1 MAYETLILSREER
14 FAVVTLN
21 RPPANAISETLMREL
36 NAALSELEADDGVRA
51 VIITGAGDKIFCAGA
66 DLGSA
71 FQGADVGAFIR
82 FGNDVVRRIERFP
95 KPVVAAING
104 HALGGGCE
112 IAMGCHIRILKETA
126 RMGQTES
133 NLGITPG
140 FGGTQR
146 YPRLIGRGLAQE
158 HLILG
163 TQIPAA
169 ECYRTGLVNRLSKEG
184 ETLNDAKA
192 LARELAKRPSPP
204 GSSSRRWTRAST
216 RRSSRPSRSKSGR
229 SFRPSRPKTRP
240 RVSRPSS
247 RSVPP
252 TSRADRVDLGIKGKT
267 ALVTG
272 GARSLGKQDCLALAA
287 EGCKVIVEGGTARG
301 YAADITERAV
311 LGDVLRRAESEV
323 GPVDICVNNAGWIYT
338 MGQLKDTA
346 DEDWD
351 LNLRINLTGTYNVTK
366 LVFPGMRER
375 RWGRV
380 ICMAS
385 IAGLMGGFGQSAY
398 STSKMGVIGF
408 AKSVALEG
416 ARYNVTS
423 NVIAPGI
430 VGPNA
435 NLSPLYDRMVKR
447 VAMQREGQPEDIASA
462 VAFLCSERARYIT
475 GAVLTVTGGMD
486 LFTF

>member
-1 MAYETLILSREER
+1 
-14 FAVVTLN
+14 
-21 RPPANAISETLMREL
+21 
-36 NAALSELEADDGVRA
+36 
-51 VIITGAGDKIFCAGA
+51 
-66 DLGSA
+66 
-71 FQGADVGAFIR
+71 
-82 FGNDVVRRIERFP
+82 
-95 KPVVAAING
+95 
-104 HALGGGCE
+104 
-112 IAMGCHIRILKETA
+112 
-126 RMGQTES
+126 
-133 NLGITPG
+133 
-140 FGGTQR
+140 
-146 YPRLIGRGLAQE
+146 
-158 HLILG
+158 
-163 TQIPAA
+163 
-169 ECYRTGLVNRLSKEG
+169 
-184 ETLNDAKA
+184 
-192 LARELAKRPSPP
+192 
-204 GSSSRRWTRAST
+204 
-216 RRSSRPSRSKSGR
+216 
-229 SFRPSRPKTRP
+229 
-240 RVSRPSS
+240 
-247 RSVPP
+247 
-252 TSRADRVDLGIKGKT
+252 VDLGIGGKT

-287 EGCKVIVEGGTARG
+287 EGCRIIVLDLNGDGAVETAKEVTDAGGTARG
-301 YAADITERAV
+301 YAADITDRAALDDA
-311 LGDVLRRAESEV
+311 LGRAEREV

-338 MGQLKDTA
+338 VGQLKDTA

-366 LVFPGMRER
+366 RVLPGMRER

-380 ICMAS
+380 LCMAS
-385 IAGLMGGFGQSAY
+385 IAGLMGGFGQTAY
-398 STSKMGVIGF
+398 STGKMGVIGF

>member
-1 MAYETLILSREER
+1 
-14 FAVVTLN
+14 
-21 RPPANAISETLMREL
+21 
-36 NAALSELEADDGVRA
+36 
-51 VIITGAGDKIFCAGA
+51 
-66 DLGSA
+66 
-71 FQGADVGAFIR
+71 
-82 FGNDVVRRIERFP
+82 
-95 KPVVAAING
+95 
-104 HALGGGCE
+104 
-112 IAMGCHIRILKETA
+112 
-126 RMGQTES
+126 
-133 NLGITPG
+133 
-140 FGGTQR
+140 
-146 YPRLIGRGLAQE
+146 
-158 HLILG
+158 
-163 TQIPAA
+163 
-169 ECYRTGLVNRLSKEG
+169 
-184 ETLNDAKA
+184 
-192 LARELAKRPSPP
+192 
-204 GSSSRRWTRAST
+204 
-216 RRSSRPSRSKSGR
+216 
-229 SFRPSRPKTRP
+229 
-240 RVSRPSS
+240 
-247 RSVPP
+247 
-252 TSRADRVDLGIKGKT
+252 VDLGIAGKT

-272 GARSLGKQDCLALAA
+272 GARSLGKQDALTLASEGCRVIVLDLNAEGAA
-287 EGCKVIVEGGTARG
+287 ETAKEIADAGGIARG
-301 YAADITERAV
+301 YAADITDRVV
-311 LGDVLRRAESEV
+311 LAEVVKRAEQEV

-346 DEDWD
+346 DDDWD

-385 IAGLMGGFGQSAY
+385 IAGLMGGFGQTAY

-435 NLSPLYDRMVKR
+435 NMSPLYDRMVKR

>member
-1 MAYETLILSREER
+1 
-14 FAVVTLN
+14 
-21 RPPANAISETLMREL
+21 
-36 NAALSELEADDGVRA
+36 
-51 VIITGAGDKIFCAGA
+51 
-66 DLGSA
+66 
-71 FQGADVGAFIR
+71 
-82 FGNDVVRRIERFP
+82 
-95 KPVVAAING
+95 
-104 HALGGGCE
+104 
-112 IAMGCHIRILKETA
+112 
-126 RMGQTES
+126 
-133 NLGITPG
+133 
-140 FGGTQR
+140 
-146 YPRLIGRGLAQE
+146 
-158 HLILG
+158 
-163 TQIPAA
+163 
-169 ECYRTGLVNRLSKEG
+169 
-184 ETLNDAKA
+184 
-192 LARELAKRPSPP
+192 
-204 GSSSRRWTRAST
+204 
-216 RRSSRPSRSKSGR
+216 
-229 SFRPSRPKTRP
+229 
-240 RVSRPSS
+240 
-247 RSVPP
+247 
-252 TSRADRVDLGIKGKT
+252 VDLGIAGKT

-272 GARSLGKQDCLALAA
+272 GARSLGKQDALTLASEGCRVIVLDLNAEGAA
-287 EGCKVIVEGGTARG
+287 ETAKEIVDGGGTARG
-301 YAADITERAV
+301 YAADITDRAV
-311 LGDVLRRAESEV
+311 LADVLGRAEREV

-346 DEDWD
+346 DDDWD

-385 IAGLMGGFGQSAY
+385 IAGLMGGFGQTAY
-398 STSKMGVIGF
+398 STSKMGVVGF

-435 NLSPLYDRMVKR
+435 NMSPLYDRMVKR

>member
-1 MAYETLILSREER
+1 
-14 FAVVTLN
+14 
-21 RPPANAISETLMREL
+21 
-36 NAALSELEADDGVRA
+36 
-51 VIITGAGDKIFCAGA
+51 
-66 DLGSA
+66 
-71 FQGADVGAFIR
+71 
-82 FGNDVVRRIERFP
+82 
-95 KPVVAAING
+95 
-104 HALGGGCE
+104 
-112 IAMGCHIRILKETA
+112 
-126 RMGQTES
+126 
-133 NLGITPG
+133 
-140 FGGTQR
+140 
-146 YPRLIGRGLAQE
+146 
-158 HLILG
+158 
-163 TQIPAA
+163 
-169 ECYRTGLVNRLSKEG
+169 
-184 ETLNDAKA
+184 
-192 LARELAKRPSPP
+192 
-204 GSSSRRWTRAST
+204 
-216 RRSSRPSRSKSGR
+216 
-229 SFRPSRPKTRP
+229 
-240 RVSRPSS
+240 
-247 RSVPP
+247 
-252 TSRADRVDLGIKGKT
+252 VDLDIAGKT

-272 GARSLGKQDCLALAA
+272 GARSLGKQDALTLASEGCRVIVLDLNAEGAA
-287 EGCKVIVEGGTARG
+287 ETAKEIADAGGTARG
-301 YAADITERAV
+301 YAVDITDRALLAEV
-311 LGDVLRRAESEV
+311 VKRAEQEV

-346 DEDWD
+346 DDDWD

-385 IAGLMGGFGQSAY
+385 IAGLMGGFGQTAY

-435 NLSPLYDRMVKR
+435 NMSPLYDRMVKR